1 MITKYF
7 TIMCI
12 TYHVAGAPIESRIV
26 FPSYKECGDA
36 LASVYDPVRKFD
48 PEAFASCEMTNIMSK
63 TMRPVLRP
71 W

>member
-12 TYHVAGAPIESRIV
+12 TYHVGGAPIESRIV

-36 LASVYDPVRKFD
+36 LAS
-48 PEAFASCEMTNIMSK
+48 
-63 TMRPVLRP
+63 
-71 W
+71 